1 MIAFPNCK
9 INLGLNIISKR
20 DDNFHN
26 LETVFFP
33 LNFYD
38 ILEILP
44 SQENITHL
52 KVTGFAV
59 GDPSDN
65 LCIKAFDLLKKDWS
79 LPGVDIHLHKA
90 IPSGA
95 GLGGGS
101 ADAAFTLRLIDKKF
115 RLNIPV
121 KKLQEYALELGSDC
135 PFFLINNPCLAT
147 GRGERLEQI
156 ELSLSGYKVLLIHPG
171 IHINTGEAFKE
182 INPSFPQKKIKEII
196 QQPIA
201 KWKGEL
207 INDFEKPVFKKYPE
221 IKKIKDELYA
231 NGAVYASLS
240 GSGSTVYGIFNDDEA
255 INYPAELSYFSKLL
269 NVA

>member
-33 LNFYD
+33 LSFYD
-38 ILEILP
+38 IVEILP
-44 SQENITHL
+44 SKDNFTHL
-52 KVTGFAV
+52 KVTGFAAA
-59 GDPSDN
+59 DPSDN
-65 LCIKAFDLLKKDWS
+65 LCIKAFNLLKKEWS
-79 LPGVDIHLHKA
+79 LPEVDIHLHKA

-101 ADAAFTLRLIDKKF
+101 ADASIILRLIDKKF
-115 RLNIPV
+115 SLNVPL

-147 GRGERLEQI
+147 GRGEQLEQI
-156 ELSLSGYKVLLIHPG
+156 ELSLSGYKVLLIHPC

-182 INPSFPQKKIKEII
+182 INPSLPQKKIKEII
-196 QQPIA
+196 QQPVPT
-201 KWKGEL
+201 WKGEL
-207 INDFEKPVFKKYPE
+207 INDFEKPVFKKYPG

-240 GSGSTVYGIFNDDEA
+240 GSGSTVYGIFNNDVT
-255 INYPAELSYFSKLL
+255 INYLPEPSYFFKLL